1 MGSEMRKRVE
11 HILKSAT
18 LTPKDDEDYID
29 DIRRTEK
36 VYQRSINGTA
46 KA

>member
-11 HILKSAT
+11 HILKSVT

-36 VYQRSINGTA
+36 VYGRSVNGTT